1 MFRRFL
7 KDELGSTAI
16 EYGLIA
22 ALIAVAIVAGM
33 SATGTS
39 VNNLYDTNNG
49 RIGTAIGSG

>member
-1 MFRRFL
+1 MFRKFL
-7 KDELGSTAI
+7 TDELGSTAI

-22 ALIAVAIVAGM
+22 ALIAVGIIAGM

-49 RIGTAIGSG
+49 KIGTAIGGG